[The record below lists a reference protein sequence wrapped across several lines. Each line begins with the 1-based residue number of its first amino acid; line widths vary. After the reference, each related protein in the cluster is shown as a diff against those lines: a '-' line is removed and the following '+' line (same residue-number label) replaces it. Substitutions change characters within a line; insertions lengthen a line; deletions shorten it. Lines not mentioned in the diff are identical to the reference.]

1 MDILRYYVEY
11 QRNVI
16 LRRSKFDLAQAKE
29 RCHILEG
36 LIIAVQNIDEVV
48 AIIKKA
54 ESTADAKQKLKV
66 RFELSDRQAQA
77 ILDLRLAKLTK
88 LEVYKL
94 EQELAALRELIDKL
108 TKIVNSNRLQLNVVK
123 EEILQI
129 RKKYAR
135 PRRSEL
141 AQDEKDIVI
150 IRKDL
155 KPPPTPCKVCI
166 MADGALKCVSEKN
179 YNMSSKEVT
188 AKTKRNNLVVYRLDT
203 MTDRVILAFTDL
215 GNCYKLDL
223 EDISCKLSEK
233 GFALDD
239 VVEEAEE
246 NERAVAL
253 FVENDENIA
262 EILFITEK
270 GMLKRT
276 AWSEYSLNKKAYQA
290 IRLNDGDKVIAVE
303 PWVSDDGE
311 TVFFVTKQGIC
322 LNAQMGDIPAQGRV
336 AGGVKGIMLGASDK
350 VIFAK
355 QINGEGEIVVVTK
368 GGNGKRV
375 ICCMIDPS
383 PRYRKGGKIVTFADK
398 SDEVVYAD
406 YVTEPYYIA
415 VESKEGF
422 VSMETEDVPIDSN
435 TAKGKKISKEPIK
448 AVYSL
453 R

>member
-1 MDILRYYVEY
+1 
-11 QRNVI
+11 
-16 LRRSKFDLAQAKE
+16 
-29 RCHILEG
+29 
-36 LIIAVQNIDEVV
+36 
-48 AIIKKA
+48 
-54 ESTADAKQKLKV
+54 
-66 RFELSDRQAQA
+66 
-77 ILDLRLAKLTK
+77 
-88 LEVYKL
+88 L

-141 AQDEKDIVI
+141 VQDEKDIVI

-435 TAKGKKISKEPIK
+435 TAKGRKISKEPIK